1 MSLFDR
7 VKANDLYREVIYNL
21 TPADNDLVES
31 EIERLSERLQ
41 QINDEM
47 KSLLM
52 SKDDRISVLDELDEL
67 LSPEGVKTW
76 QDKP

>member
-7 VKANDLYREVIYNL
+7 VKANDLYREVIENL
-21 TPADNDLVES
+21 TPADKDLVES

-67 LSPEGVKTW
+67 LSPEGVKAW

>member
-7 VKANDLYREVIYNL
+7 VKANDLYREVIENL
-21 TPADNDLVES
+21 TPADKDLVES

-52 SKDDRISVLDELDEL
+52 SKDDRISVLDEL

>member
-7 VKANDLYREVIYNL
+7 VKANDLYREVIENL
-21 TPADNDLVES
+21 TPADKDLVES